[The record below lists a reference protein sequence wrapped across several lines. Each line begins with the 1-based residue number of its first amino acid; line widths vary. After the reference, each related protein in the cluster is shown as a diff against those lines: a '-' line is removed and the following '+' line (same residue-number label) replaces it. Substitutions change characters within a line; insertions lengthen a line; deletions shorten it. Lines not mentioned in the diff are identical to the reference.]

1 MKIASVLSVPV
12 DLVSSS
18 ALFSKRCLLNDVGY
32 DGTMCC
38 CGDYV
43 LIASNGQEIVVKIET
58 MLSVNCGSDLCRI
71 VGMGYL
77 YSFYR
82 DAVGQIFC
90 NYWTGFS
97 KVQKN
102 PVRDVTFF
110 LAENI
115 LRKVLLYDCGNDL
128 MTVVDYMRPWNH
140 FPCVPIVPVHAEKG
154 DMLLIQ
160 GEGPTDVR
168 YGHVQDVD
176 YLNKKVDMYFFIES
190 HRSENVFV
198 RESRGRGA
206 RNTVSWR
213 SVIGLA
219 NGQWSGPGMWTRDS

>member
-1 MKIASVLSVPV
+1 M
-12 DLVSSS
+12 
-18 ALFSKRCLLNDVGY
+18 
-32 DGTMCC
+32 
-38 CGDYV
+38 
-43 LIASNGQEIVVKIET
+43 
-58 MLSVNCGSDLCRI
+58 
-71 VGMGYL
+71 

-97 KVQKN
+97 KVPKN

-160 GEGPTDVR
+160 GEGPTDVW
-168 YGHVQDVD
+168 YGHVQDVA
-176 YLNKKVDMYFFIES
+176 YLNKTVDVSSRVIDVKMFLSVNLVVE
-190 HRSENVFV
+190 V
-198 RESRGRGA
+198 RETQCLG
-206 RNTVSWR
+206 
-213 SVIGLA
+213 GL
-219 NGQWSGPGMWTRDS
+219 

>member
-1 MKIASVLSVPV
+1 
-12 DLVSSS
+12 
-18 ALFSKRCLLNDVGY
+18 
-32 DGTMCC
+32 MCC

-77 YSFYR
+77 YSFY
-82 DAVGQIFC
+82 Q
-90 NYWTGFS
+90 
-97 KVQKN
+97 
-102 PVRDVTFF
+102 
-110 LAENI
+110 NI

-154 DMLLIQ
+154 DLLLIQ
-160 GEGPTDVR
+160 GEGPTDVW

-176 YLNKKVDMYFFIES
+176 YLNKTEDVYFFLKS
-190 HRSENVFV
+190 HRCENVFV

-206 RNTVSWR
+206 RNTVC
-213 SVIGLA
+213 
-219 NGQWSGPGMWTRDS
+219 